1 MIDSF
6 YPFSLPV
13 PSGLLMASSAPI
25 KMKKDDLMINIG
37 LPSNVAEIVLHQQS
51 GTLSDYSQLHHI

>member
-13 PSGLLMASSAPI
+13 PSGLLMASGTPI
-25 KMKKDDLMINIG
+25 KMRKDDLMINIG
-37 LPSNVAEIVLHQQS
+37 HPNNVAEIVLHQQS
-51 GTLSDYSQLHHI
+51 ETLSDCNQLHHI